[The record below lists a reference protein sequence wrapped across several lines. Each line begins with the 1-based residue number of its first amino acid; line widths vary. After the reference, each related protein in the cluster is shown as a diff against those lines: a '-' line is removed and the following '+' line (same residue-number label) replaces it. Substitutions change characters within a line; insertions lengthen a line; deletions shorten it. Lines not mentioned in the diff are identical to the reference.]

1 MFGLLIAEEDSSYVW
16 NRACTARRVA
26 GQIGANSLSFYR
38 KATERRGWQTTM
50 QVVEEADV
58 GVGWSRAVFVAK
70 KRDKKV
76 FVLLERCS
84 IERRAKVSLIHGL
97 SEALDF

>member
-1 MFGLLIAEEDSSYVW
+1 
-16 NRACTARRVA
+16 
-26 GQIGANSLSFYR
+26 
-38 KATERRGWQTTM
+38 M